1 MNDSI
6 IKFDNVGKQF
16 PGVKALDNINFNVKK
31 GEVHALLGENGAGK
45 STLLNILHGV
55 YNIYD
60 GDVWIKG
67 EKINFKSAYD
77 AIKYGIA
84 KVHQE
89 VSLVNEL
96 TVGQNI
102 VLGYEPKKGI
112 FVDHKKLHEEAN
124 KILKRLNCRF
134 KSEDSINGLSAGEMQ
149 MIAIAKALYHKA
161 EIISFDEPSS
171 SLSNN
176 EVEILLNIIFELKK
190 QGITILYISHRIDEI
205 FKVSDRVT
213 VLRDGKYV
221 NTFETEKIDQKTLIK
236 NMVGRDVAAFAVRNK
251 KRCAT
256 DEVVLEVRNLN
267 KNGVFENISFDLHKG
282 EILGFFGLVGSRRTD
297 VMRTIFGA
305 DKKSKGT
312 ILIKG
317 REITMKTPKQA
328 VENHIALIPED
339 RKKQGFV
346 KELSNAENIGLSC
359 LKKFTKYGFIDHKKK
374 IKNSEHFI
382 EEMNLNPKD
391 PEYKTF
397 NLSGG
402 NQQKVVISKWLST
415 EAEIFILD
423 EPTKGVDV
431 GAKAEIYRILEELVS
446 QGKSILMVSS
456 ELPEIIG
463 MSDRV
468 IIMNEGKKQKELSY
482 TEFTEERILNYAIGG
497 NK

>member
-6 IKFDNVGKQF
+6 IKFNNVGKQF
-16 PGVKALDNINFNVKK
+16 PGVKALDNISFNIKK

-55 YNIYD
+55 YGTYEGDIY
-60 GDVWIKG
+60 IKG
-67 EKINFKSAYD
+67 KEVNFKNIHD

-102 VLGYEPKKGI
+102 VLGYEPKKGMLI
-112 FVDHKKLHEEAN
+112 DYVALHKQAN
-124 KILKRLNCRF
+124 EILKRLNCRF
-134 KSEDSINGLSAGEMQ
+134 KSEDSIVGLSAGEMQ

-171 SLSNN
+171 SLSNK
-176 EVEILLNIIFELKK
+176 EVETLLNIIKELKS

-205 FKVSDRVT
+205 FKVSDRIT

-221 NTFETEKIDQKTLIK
+221 DTFETKKITQEILIK
-236 NMVGRDVAAFAVRNK
+236 SMVGRDVSAFAVRNK
-251 KRCAT
+251 ERCAT
-256 DEVVLEVRNLN
+256 EEVVLEVKDLTL
-267 KNGVFENISFDLHKG
+267 NGVFEDISFKLHKG
-282 EILGFFGLVGSRRTD
+282 EILGFFGLVGSKRTD
-297 VMRTIFGA
+297 IMRTIFGA

-312 ILIKG
+312 IYIKNK
-317 REITMKTPKQA
+317 EVTIKNPEQA

-346 KELSNAENIGLSC
+346 KELNNAENIALSS
-359 LKKFTKYGFIDHKKK
+359 LKKFTKHGLINHKEKV
-374 IKNSEHFI
+374 KNSEHYI
-382 EEMNLNPKD
+382 KEMNLNPKD
-391 PEYKTF
+391 PYYKTY

-402 NQQKVVISKWLST
+402 NQQKVVIAKWLT
-415 EAEIFILD
+415 TKAEIFILD

-431 GAKAEIYRILEELVS
+431 GAKAEIYRLLEELVE
-446 QGKSILMVSS
+446 QGKSIIMVSS

-468 IIMNEGKKQKELSY
+468 VIMNEGKKQKELDYS
-482 TEFTEERILNYAIGG
+482 EFTEECILNYAIGG
-497 NK
+497 SK